1 VRSRSGLYR
10 RQDGEERL
18 WYQPSD
24 IERMMEDALRNS
36 MCLASE
42 ESPAT
47 DIERFIGSVGAR
59 MDQHADLEPDVLGLT
74 EFHKGSA
81 PKIFI
86 NRDLTGAIDDD
97 DTPPGIR
104 GRWRATMAHEAS
116 HVVMHRILFELNE
129 GQAALFSIEPQPPK
143 QLMRCLKK
151 NVLFRG
157 RASDWREVQ
166 ANMGMA
172 ALLMPQGLFRAV
184 VGHTVTNLNL
194 HADGLIAGSPAAVK
208 LTAEIAT
215 LFDVSRRAAGIR
227 LETMGLLSPSRQPWL
242 ISGNGHRNFLSALLT
257 SRRTRRI
264 VRNKAFQSGK

>member
-1 VRSRSGLYR
+1 MRSRSGLYR
-10 RQDGEERL
+10 RLDGEDRL

-24 IERMMEDALRNS
+24 IETMMEDALRNS
-36 MCLASE
+36 TCLPSE

-47 DIERFIGSVGAR
+47 DIERFIGSLGVR
-59 MDQHADLEPDVLGLT
+59 MDQYADLESEVLGLT
-74 EFHKGSA
+74 EFYKVGA

-86 NRDLTGAIDDD
+86 NRDLTGVIDDD

-129 GQAALFSIEPQPPK
+129 GQAALFPTEPAPPK

-157 RASDWREVQ
+157 RANDWREVQ

-172 ALLMPQGLFRAV
+172 ALLMPQSLFRAV
-184 VGHTVTNLNL
+184 GARVIANLQL
-194 HADGLIAGSPAAVK
+194 PSDGLLTGSSVAAR
-208 LTAEIAT
+208 LTAEMAT
-215 LFDVSRRAAGIR
+215 LFDVSRQAACIR
-227 LETMGLLSPSRQPWL
+227 LETSGLLSPPRQTRL
-242 ISGNGHRNFLSALLT
+242 IS
-257 SRRTRRI
+257 
-264 VRNKAFQSGK
+264 

>member
-1 VRSRSGLYR
+1 MRPRSGLYR

-24 IERMMEDALRNS
+24 IETMMEDALRNS
-36 MCLASE
+36 KCLATE
-42 ESPAT
+42 ETPAIN
-47 DIERFIGSVGAR
+47 IERFIGTLGAR

-74 EFHKGSA
+74 EFYSGSS

-86 NRDLTGAIDDD
+86 NRDLTGAIDEDN
-97 DTPPGIR
+97 TQSGIR

-129 GQAALFSIEPQPPK
+129 GQAALFSIEPQSPPRH
-143 QLMRCLKK
+143 LMRCMKK

-172 ALLMPQGLFRAV
+172 ALLMPQSLFRAV
-184 VGHTVTNLNL
+184 VGRTVANL
-194 HADGLIAGSPAAVK
+194 HVPSDGLIAGSPAAAR
-208 LTAEIAT
+208 LTAEVAT
-215 LFDVSRRAAGIR
+215 LFDVSRQAASIR
-227 LETMGLLSPSRQPWL
+227 LETIGLLSSARQPWL
-242 ISGNGHRNFLSALLT
+242 IPGNLT
-257 SRRTRRI
+257 
-264 VRNKAFQSGK
+264 